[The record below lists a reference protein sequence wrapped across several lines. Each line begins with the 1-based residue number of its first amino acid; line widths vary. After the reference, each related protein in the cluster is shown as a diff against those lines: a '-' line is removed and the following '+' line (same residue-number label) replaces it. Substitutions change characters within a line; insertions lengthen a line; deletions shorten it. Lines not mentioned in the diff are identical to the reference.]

1 MITNISFYEQYPAL
15 MVALIVSATFL
26 LLLGISLIIFKYK
39 DIKYESAVKKSI
51 NPTRIYVVDFGRD
64 RALFFDKRKFTRR
77 RESNVEG
84 FFHQFESNAVDGI
97 RGWLERLLKEEDVP
111 LFYEADVNVA
121 KLKSTFFSLLQV
133 LKVDKEK
140 KIVYLESYLLR
151 YLRPRNQINRKLE
164 DKARTYFTSYE
175 KVIPMFNR
183 AHTRSRGVLM
193 IVRFFKLQK
202 RREDDMDLEK
212 LLITQLKDYL
222 TIYLHSNRVM
232 FDLDELHVGVF
243 DSKAHDYKKTR
254 IIANSIQQHLLS
266 FMHLNGI
273 EGYSFSIGVAEAK
286 IFPTLEDIIEVA
298 KGAAFLAE
306 SRGQFIVY
314 HDSLHPETGL
324 SSDYVRTE
332 LDHFIK
338 EKKMQILFRPIVGV
352 EKGEIE
358 GFIAY
363 VEPFQ
368 SVFNTYQ
375 ELIDFAIKSNR
386 DKELFSVVTRKIT
399 ALFYNEV
406 QNKQT
411 KLFMP
416 VQLINRDSI
425 IRSLS
430 RMNHINELQVV
441 LMFDSDDIEDSI
453 SDIEDVKLILEEI
466 KDSGFK
472 ISLTL
477 MSSELVLPNSIYS
490 LFDFY
495 FVDETILKNTY
506 KNERNRLYLLA
517 ALGKLLR
524 YKNPIILT
532 DLPSWTEIEYFVR
545 AGVNYVSSDEISK
558 KSPMLLPIEKK
569 KITKVTNLTRKR

>member
-1 MITNISFYEQYPAL
+1 MLTYSNFYDQYPAL
-15 MVALIVSATFL
+15 TIAFIVTIGFL
-26 LLLGISLIIFKYK
+26 LALWISLIILKVK
-39 DIKYESAVKKSI
+39 DKRYLNVVARSI

-64 RALFFDKRKFTRR
+64 RALFFDKRKFSKRN
-77 RESNVEG
+77 EGNVEA

-97 RGWLERLLKEEDVP
+97 RAWLERLLKEEDVP

-121 KLKSTFFSLLQV
+121 KLKATFFSLLQV
-133 LKVDKEK
+133 LKVDKEQ

-151 YLRPRNQINRKLE
+151 YLQPRHQINRKKE
-164 DKARTYFTSYE
+164 EKTRTYFASQD
-175 KVIPMFNR
+175 KVVPLFQK
-183 AHTRSRGVLM
+183 AHSRSRGVLM
-193 IVRFFKLQK
+193 IIRFYKLQK

-222 TIYLHSNRVM
+222 TLYLNPTRVI
-232 FDLDELHVGVF
+232 FDLDDLHVGVF

-254 IIANSIQQHLLS
+254 IIANSIQHHLLS

-286 IFPTLEDIIEVA
+286 TFPSLEAIIEVA

-306 SRGQFIVY
+306 SRGQFIIY

-324 SSDYVRTE
+324 SSDYVRAE

-338 EKKMQILFRPIVGV
+338 EKKMQILFRPIVSV
-352 EKGEIE
+352 ERGDIE
-358 GFIAY
+358 GFISY

-375 ELIDFAIKSNR
+375 ELSEFAIKSNR

-399 ALFYNEV
+399 ALFFNEV
-406 QNKQT
+406 QNKNT
-411 KLFMP
+411 KLFIP

-430 RMNHINELQVV
+430 RMNHIGELHIV
-441 LMFDSDDIEDSI
+441 LMFESDDIEDSL
-453 SDIEDVKLILEEI
+453 SDIEETKVILEDI
-466 KDSGFK
+466 KASGFQ

-477 MSSELVLPNSIYS
+477 KDSELVLPNHIYA

-495 FVDETILKNTY
+495 FADQTILKTTY

-524 YKNPIILT
+524 YKKPIILT
-532 DLPSWTEIEYFVR
+532 DLISWSEIEYFVR
-545 AGVNYVSSDEISK
+545 AGVDYISSDEVSK

-569 KITKVTNLTRKR
+569 KVIKITNLTRKR